1 MKLRAGIAAFLMIWT
16 VGWVRFPQRI
26 LNEPQ
31 YLNPVPGAERVSPGT
46 TITLRTGDLVARDSI
61 SDQQFNI
68 TASQSGAHPG
78 HAILADDGKTVI
90 FKPDQPFVPGEVVEV
105 TIHEGITQVDG
116 QIFSGKS
123 FQFSI
128 SSGQLSAGESSSSA
142 GSLEFGGEKLAKP
155 DFNIASVVQNPPH
168 YRTVPDDFPVIGILT
183 PANGTA
189 EGYLFLASFAW
200 IFPPTAESPVPYLL
214 ILDNNGEP
222 VYYKRLE
229 QSQGGIV
236 ADFKKQPNGLLTYY
250 DPSVGYYLAM
260 DDHYQVV
267 DSYRA
272 GNGYPTTDLH
282 ELLLLPNGNALLT
295 IYDTQVTDMSRVVSG
310 GNPAAQVIGLV
321 IQELDA
327 SKNVIFE
334 WRSWD
339 HFQLMDSSED
349 LTRPTIDY
357 VHGNAI
363 EVDDDNNLLISS
375 RNLDEITK
383 INRQTGNIIWRLGGK
398 RNQFTFLNGIPQ
410 FFEQHDIRRLPN
422 GHITLFNNRADHV
435 SVYSAAEEYVLN
447 ENNKT
452 ISLFWQF
459 RNTPDV
465 YSLAMGDVQ
474 RLPNNNSLIGWG
486 SGFPTLTEV
495 KANGLKALEMTLA
508 GPNVTYR
515 AFRFPWHGAPA
526 TSPDLVV
533 ETEGKT
539 RTLYFS
545 WNGATE
551 VASYRLYGGS
561 SEGNLSLLA
570 TRTKTGFETSQTIA
584 DPLLIQCYYQVVPLD
599 QQGTAMTASEVV
611 YSGEPCNHAQF
622 LPLVITQ

>member
-1 MKLRAGIAAFLMIWT
+1 MKLRTGFAAFLMIWT

-31 YLNPVPGAERVSPGT
+31 YLNPLPGAELVSPGS

-61 SDQQFNI
+61 SDQQFNV
-68 TASQSGAHPG
+68 TGSQSGVHPG
-78 HAILADDGKTVI
+78 QAILADDGKTVI
-90 FKPDQPFVPGEVVEV
+90 FKPDQPFVPGEVVGV
-105 TIHEGITQVDG
+105 TIQEGITQVDG
-116 QIFSGKS
+116 QVFAGKS
-123 FQFSI
+123 FQFSV
-128 SSGQLSAGESSSSA
+128 SSGQKSTGGESFSA
-142 GSLEFGGEKLAKP
+142 SSLEFGGEKLSKP
-155 DFNIASVVQNPPH
+155 DFYIASLAQNPVD
-168 YRTVPDDFPVIGILT
+168 YRTVPEDFPVIGVLT

-189 EGYLFLASFAW
+189 EGYLFLATFPW
-200 IFPPTAESPVPYLL
+200 IFPPTNESPVPYLL
-214 ILDNNGEP
+214 ILDNNGDP
-222 VYYKRLE
+222 VYYRRLE
-229 QSQGGIV
+229 ESRGGIV
-236 ADFKKQPNGLLTYY
+236 ADFKKQPNGLLTYF
-250 DPSVGYYLAM
+250 DPSVGYYLAL
-260 DDHYQVV
+260 DGHYQVV

-295 IYDTQVTDMSRVVSG
+295 IYDTQVVDMSKVVSG

-321 IQELDA
+321 IQELDS

-339 HFQLMDSSED
+339 HFQLTDSSED
-349 LTRPTIDY
+349 LTRPVIDY

-363 EVDDDNNLLISS
+363 EVDFDNNLLISS
-375 RNLDEITK
+375 RSLDEITK
-383 INRQTGNIIWRLGGK
+383 INRQTGNVIWRLGGK
-398 RNQFTFLNGIPQ
+398 KNQFTFLNGIPQ

-452 ISLFWQF
+452 ISLFWQY

-465 YSLAMGDVQ
+465 YSLAMGNLQ
-474 RLPNNNSLIGWG
+474 RLPNGNSLIGWG
-486 SGFPTLTEV
+486 SGFPSITEV
-495 KANGLKALEMTLA
+495 KPDRLKALELTLG

-515 AFRFPWHGAPA
+515 VFRFPWHGTPT

-539 RTLYFS
+539 RLLYYS

-551 VASYRLYGGS
+551 VASYRIYGGS
-561 SEGNLSLLA
+561 SETNLSLLA
-570 TRTKTGFETSQTIA
+570 TKTKTGFETTQTIV
-584 DPLLIQCYYQVVPLD
+584 DPQLIQCYYQVVPLD
-599 QQGTAMTASEVV
+599 QQGNAMTASKVV
-611 YSGEPCNHAQF
+611 YTGAPCNHAQF
-622 LPLVITQ
+622 LPMVVSP